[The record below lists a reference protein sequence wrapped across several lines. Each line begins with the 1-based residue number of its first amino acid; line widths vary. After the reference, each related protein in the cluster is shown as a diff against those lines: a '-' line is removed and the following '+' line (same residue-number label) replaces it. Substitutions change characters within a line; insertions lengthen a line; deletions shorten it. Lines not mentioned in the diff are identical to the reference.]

1 MESRDGFAAGL
12 AGATAGVAAAAAGLA
27 AAAGAGV
34 ETGLAA
40 EGVAAGV
47 VAAFLAAT
55 LVAFLATGCGVLVA
69 PAGVDEIVFF
79 AFFFAAI
86 IFKRVLVI
94 GDKHPLVLRGR

>member
-27 AAAGAGV
+27 AAAGV

-40 EGVAAGV
+40 EGVAAGL

-55 LVAFLATGCGVLVA
+55 LVAFLATGCGVLLA